1 MADERFDENY
11 LLLEMEQITAQLKK
25 LVNNTANIAQKLDI
39 IADRLL
45 RVGK

>member
-1 MADERFDENY
+1 MADERDENY
-11 LLLEMEQITAQLKK
+11 LLLEMEQITEQLKR
-25 LVNNTANIAQKLDI
+25 LVNNTANIDQKLHI

>member
-1 MADERFDENY
+1 MADERDEN
-11 LLLEMEQITAQLKK
+11 LLWLEMEQITKQVKRLADTMAHIDQTLR
-25 LVNNTANIAQKLDI
+25 T

>member
-1 MADERFDENY
+1 MTDERDDNY
-11 LLLEMEQITAQLKK
+11 LLFEIAQITEQLKR
-25 LVNNTANIAQKLDI
+25 LVNNTANIAQKLDT

>member
-1 MADERFDENY
+1 LFEIAK
-11 LLLEMEQITAQLKK
+11 ITEQLKR
-25 LVNNTANIAQKLDI
+25 LTNNTANIAQKLDT

>member
-1 MADERFDENY
+1 MADERDENY
-11 LLLEMEQITAQLKK
+11 LLLEMEQITEQLKR
-25 LVNNTANIAQKLDI
+25 LVNNTANIAQKLDT